1 MNPDLAYDCGKP
13 RGWIKKVGWKDGEK
27 KWPCAYKAVR
37 KFRVDNATMG
47 NMVGEVDLKGRPVD
61 EVVEEWVS
69 KNKDTWKKWTE
80 CSK

>member
-1 MNPDLAYDCGKP
+1 
-13 RGWIKKVGWKDGEK
+13 
-27 KWPCAYKAVR
+27 
-37 KFRVDNATMG
+37 MG